1 MPEIEN
7 NYELSPSKL
16 ILASASPRRKELL
29 RLVGLNFEI
38 KPSNA
43 KEIFLKG
50 ETPEEHVLRLSEEK
64 AVSVSIHNPDAWVLG
79 ADTIVIINGEV
90 LGKPAV
96 ADEARE
102 MLRKLSGRKHKVI
115 TGFCLTRKNND
126 IIVKNTVES
135 SVVFKEISED
145 EIDWYVRKK
154 EPYDKAGGYAV
165 QGMGAFFIKEIRGSY
180 TNVVGLP
187 LCEVMETLKKTG
199 AIRFSKG

>member
-1 MPEIEN
+1 MPEIGN
-7 NYELSPSKL
+7 NYELSSSKL

-29 RLVGLNFEI
+29 RLVGLDFEI
-38 KPSNA
+38 KPSNTT
-43 KEIFLKG
+43 EIFLNG
-50 ETPEEHVLRLSEEK
+50 ETPEEHVLRLSEQK
-64 AVSVSIHNPDAWVLG
+64 AVSISIHNPDAWVLG

-90 LGKPAV
+90 LGKPVV
-96 ADEARE
+96 ADEAKE

-115 TGFCLTRKNND
+115 TGFCLTRKNTD

-145 EIDWYVRKK
+145 EINWYVRKK

-165 QGMGAFFIKEIRGSY
+165 QGIGAFFIKEIHGSY

-187 LCEVMETLKKTG
+187 LCEVMEALKKIG

>member
-1 MPEIEN
+1 MPETGN
-7 NYELSPSKL
+7 NYELSSSKL

-29 RLVGLNFEI
+29 SLVGLNFEI

-43 KEIFLKG
+43 KEIILKG
-50 ETPEEHVLRLSEEK
+50 ETPGEHVLRLSEEK
-64 AVSVSIHNPDAWVLG
+64 AVSISIHNPDAWVLG

-90 LGKPAV
+90 LGKPAS

-102 MLRKLSGRKHKVI
+102 MLRKLSGRKHTVI
-115 TGFCLTRKNND
+115 TGFCIVRQSTG
-126 IIVKNTVES
+126 IIVRNTVES

-165 QGMGAFFIKEIRGSY
+165 QGIGAFFIKEIHGSY
-180 TNVVGLP
+180 TNVIGLP
-187 LCEVMETLKKTG
+187 LCEVMEALKKIG

>member
-1 MPEIEN
+1 MPETGN
-7 NYELSPSKL
+7 NYELSSSKL

-29 RLVGLNFEI
+29 RLVGLDFEI
-38 KPSNA
+38 KPSNTT
-43 KEIFLKG
+43 EIFLNG
-50 ETPEEHVLRLSEEK
+50 ETPEEHVLRLSEQK

-96 ADEARE
+96 ADEAKE

-115 TGFCLTRKNND
+115 TGFCLIRKNTG
-126 IIVKNTVES
+126 IIVKNTVGS

-165 QGMGAFFIKEIRGSY
+165 QGLSLIHI
-180 TNVVGLP
+180 
-187 LCEVMETLKKTG
+187 
-199 AIRFSKG
+199 